1 MTNAEPEKP
10 NHVSIEND
18 LQHFVDLKKAYKEKI
33 AEAKR
38 TIENSTQAVNQI
50 NNRIKKL
57 KMERNKIK

>member
-1 MTNAEPEKP
+1 MTNSEKDDEAAMRF
-10 NHVSIEND
+10 NY
-18 LQHFVDLKKAYKEKI
+18 LR
-33 AEAKR
+33 AKR